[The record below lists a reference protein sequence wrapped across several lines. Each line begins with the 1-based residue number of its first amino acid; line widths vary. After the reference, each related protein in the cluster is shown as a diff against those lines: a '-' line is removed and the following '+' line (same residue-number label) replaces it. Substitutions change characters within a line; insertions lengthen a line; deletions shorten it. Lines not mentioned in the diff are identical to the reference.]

1 MLLYRELDQMETHHQ
16 ILDFQKRLLD
26 RFGEMP
32 QEAIDLCGIIR
43 LRQLGKES
51 GVERLILK
59 QGQMRLVF
67 VSNTDSAFYQSP
79 VFDRIISFF
88 SVNSVRCQLRE
99 KNNQRSMIVNDINT
113 VSDALQIL
121 EAINS

>member
-1 MLLYRELDQMETHHQ
+1 MLLYRELDQMETPQQ
-16 ILDFQKRLLD
+16 IQDFQKRLCD
-26 RFGEMP
+26 RFGKMP
-32 QEAIDLCGIIR
+32 QEAIDLCGMIR

-67 VSNTDSAFYQSP
+67 VSQTSSAFYQSP

-88 SVNSVRCQLRE
+88 TVNSARCQLRE
-99 KNNQRSMIVNDINT
+99 KNGQRSMVVNDINT
-113 VSDALQIL
+113 VSDALHIL
-121 EAINS
+121 ETINS